1 MKLNLPGMRIGADLE
16 ALRERWAV
24 AWPGALALWSR
35 YTQLHDPTWCC
46 TRQEEAAA
54 GLEDSFAMIRFLDHA
69 VVISLRQIAERGL
82 ENFAREIL
90 GHEIGHHVYCPGDLN
105 DHARLIAR
113 IRPGIPGKEH
123 LAPFLANIYGDVLIN
138 DRLQR
143 QAGLDLAGV
152 YRQLGGGSTDKLW
165 TLYLRIYE
173 ILWSLKSG
181 SLLAGILPERV
192 DSDAHLGARLVRVY
206 ARDWLDGAGR
216 FAALCYPYLQ
226 EDEGKGIRELL
237 KGWLDT
243 KNAGQGGD
251 PGGLAEIEAG
261 EEEGAI
267 HPSLDPAITGIDA
280 EGDGKAPGPED
291 GAGAD
296 ERGSRAPRKRY
307 REPSGYGDLLRGAGV
322 EISDEEATVRYYRER
337 ALPHLVPFPEKSF
350 PRALEPLPEGL
361 ETWDRGEP
369 LEQVDWLQ
377 SVIVSP
383 TVVPGLTTVQRTYG
397 TSPGEEP
404 ERVPLDLYVGI
415 DCSGSMVNPRLG
427 ISYPVLAGCVIALSA
442 LRAGARVMA
451 VLSGHPGPH
460 SATAGFVDNE
470 REVLRILTGYLG
482 SGYAFGIPLLV
493 GAFAARRPTDRPVHI
508 LIVSDHDIFAML
520 EEKTG
525 GRTGWKIAQE
535 ALAAA
540 RGGGTFVLHMPPEWE
555 PKKTGLMSKQGW
567 LVHGIQAWEDIV
579 PFAREFS
586 RRAWGGGE
594 GEGAA

>member
-1 MKLNLPGMRIGADLE
+1 VVSGTVDIE
-16 ALRERWAV
+16 TLRERWAH

-35 YTQLHDPTWCC
+35 YTQLHDPTWCL
-46 TRQEEAAA
+46 TRGEEAAA
-54 GLEDSFAMIRFLDHA
+54 GLEDSFAMIRFVDHA

-82 ENFAREIL
+82 QDHAREIL
-90 GHEIGHHVYCPGDLN
+90 AHEIGHHVLCPGNLQ

-113 IRPGIPGKEH
+113 IRAGIPGKEH
-123 LAPFLANIYGDVLIN
+123 LAPFLANIYGDLLIN

-143 QAGLDLAGV
+143 QAELDIAGV
-152 YRQLGGGSTDKLW
+152 YRLLGGGSTDRFW

-181 SLLAGILPERV
+181 SLLAGVLPERV

-216 FAALCYPYLQ
+216 FAALCYPYLLD
-226 EDEGKGIRELL
+226 DEGQGIRELL
-237 KGWLDT
+237 KGWQDT
-243 KNAGQGGD
+243 KHAGKGGD
-251 PGGLAEIEAG
+251 PGGLAEIDAG

-280 EGDGKAPGPED
+280 DVAGQESGASPEAGRPGSGPDQNGSHAPQ
-291 GAGAD
+291 
-296 ERGSRAPRKRY
+296 KRY
-307 REPSGYGDLLRGAGV
+307 REPSGYGDLLRSAGV
-322 EISDEEATVRYYRER
+322 EISDEEAVARYYRER
-337 ALPHLVPFPEKSF
+337 ALPHLVPFPERRAA
-350 PRALEPLPEGL
+350 RALEPLPEGL

-383 TVVPGLTTVQRTYG
+383 RVVPGLTTVQRTYG
-397 TSPGEEP
+397 TSPGEDP

-427 ISYPVLAGCVIALSA
+427 VSYPVLAGCVIALSA
-442 LRAGARVMA
+442 QRAGARVMA
-451 VLSGHPGPH
+451 VLSGHPGRH

-482 SGYAFGIPLLV
+482 TGYAFGIPLLAGV
-493 GAFAARRPTDRPVHI
+493 FDARRPGDRPVHI

-520 EEKTG
+520 DEKTA
-525 GRTGWKIAQE
+525 GRTGWKIAGD
-535 ALAAA
+535 ALTAA

-555 PKKTGLMSKQGW
+555 PEKTVAMRTQGW
-567 LVHGIQAWEDIV
+567 QTYGIREWEDIV

-586 RRAWGGGE
+586 RRGWGDGDGE
-594 GEGAA
+594 VDA

>member
-1 MKLNLPGMRIGADLE
+1 MQASTADLE
-16 ALRERWAV
+16 ALRVRWAL
-24 AWPGALALWSR
+24 AWPGALELWSR
-35 YTQLHDPTWCC
+35 YTQLRDPAWCV
-46 TRQEEAAA
+46 TRQQEAAA
-54 GLEDSFAMIRFLDHA
+54 GLEGSFAMIRFVDHA

-82 ENFAREIL
+82 TDFPREIL
-90 GHEIGHHVYCPGDLN
+90 AHEIGHHVYCPGDLN

-113 IRPGIPGKEH
+113 IRAGVPGKEH
-123 LAPFLANIYGDVLIN
+123 HAPFLANIYGDLLIN

-152 YRQLGGGSTDKLW
+152 YRLLGGGSTDSFW

-181 SLLAGILPERV
+181 SLIAGILPERV

-216 FAALCYPYLQ
+216 FAALCYPYLL
-226 EDEGKGIRELL
+226 EDDGKGIRELL
-237 KGWLDT
+237 QGWHDT

-251 PGGLAEIEAG
+251 PGGLAEIDEG
-261 EEEGAI
+261 EEQGAI
-267 HPSLDPAITGIDA
+267 HPAQDPALTGIDA
-280 EGDGKAPGPED
+280 EGEGDSAARDEAAGRP
-291 GAGAD
+291 GAGIS
-296 ERGSRAPRKRY
+296 RQGGRAPQKRY
-307 REPSGYGDLLRGAGV
+307 REPSGYGELLRSAGV
-322 EISDEEATVRYYRER
+322 TVSDEEATVRYYRER
-337 ALPHLVPFPEKSF
+337 ALPHLVPFPEKRT

-383 TVVPGLTTVQRTYG
+383 TVVPGLTTVQRTFG
-397 TSPGEEP
+397 TSPGEDP

-415 DCSGSMVNPRLG
+415 DCSGSMVDPRLG
-427 ISYPVLAGCVIALSA
+427 VSYPVLAGCVIALSA

-460 SATAGFVDNE
+460 SATAGFVDSE

-482 SGYAFGIPLLV
+482 SGYAFGIPLLA

-520 EEKTG
+520 DERTD

-535 ALAAA
+535 ALTAA
-540 RGGGTFVLHMPPEWE
+540 RGGGTFVLHMPPDWE
-555 PKKTGLMSKQGW
+555 PGKTDALRAQGW
-567 LVHGIQAWEDIV
+567 RTHGVQAWEDIV